1 MLKTVLIT
9 LLALLIAIPG
19 GAASVWYAL
28 QSGETFGAVAVD
40 GWTAFPD
47 LGTDAADPYSDARVA
62 LEGVLALGSAE
73 GLSFVAQRD
82 SQGAALRRECS
93 YLVDGSF
100 PSARFWT
107 LYAAEPSLAL
117 LDSGRR
123 RRAAT
128 HSYEVIRKADN
139 VVAVSVSAEAQPG
152 NWLPSAGTGPMSLVL
167 TLYDTPLASSTGL
180 SQVTMPKV
188 TRTVCGA

>member
-1 MLKTVLIT
+1 MLKTILIT

-19 GAASVWYAL
+19 GAATVWYAL
-28 QSGETFGAVAVD
+28 QSDESFGAVEVD

-47 LGTDAADPYSDARVA
+47 LGTAAADPYTDARVA
-62 LEGVLALGSAE
+62 LEGALALGTAE

-82 SQGAALRRECS
+82 SQGGALRRECA
-93 YLVDGSF
+93 YMVDGVF

-107 LYAAEPSLAL
+107 LYAADASLAP

-123 RRAAT
+123 RRAVT
-128 HSYEVIRKADN
+128 HSYEVIRKPDN
-139 VVAVSVSAEAQPG
+139 VVAISVASGAQPG
-152 NWLPSAGTGPMSLVL
+152 NWLPVAGSGPMSLVL

-188 TRTVCGA
+188 VRTGCSA